1 VENILEETSNK
12 YYVYSHIDNKGKCFY
27 IGKGSGRRAYVKGAR
42 AEAWNKIGKKGFT
55 PIILIS
61 NLSED
66 KAYELEWR
74 FGEQIG
80 WENLVNQRIE
90 EGCGKRKG
98 SFKQEVRD
106 RISAAHKG
114 LKKPQTKAHSKLI
127 SKNKKGKKLSKES
140 CENISKALMGRNKD
154 GKLWD
159 TRPNKTPHL
168 YGKRVAQYTMDWEFI
183 KEWPSIGLANKTLK
197 CDVSGYLSGNQKSA
211 GGSRWK
217 RIDKANKSKYN
228 PK

>member
-1 VENILEETSNK
+1 MTNK

-106 RISAAHKG
+106 KISAAHKG

-140 CENISKALMGRNKD
+140 CENISKALMGRNKG

-159 TRPNKTPHL
+159 TRPNKTP
-168 YGKRVAQYTMDWEFI
+168 YSTGTPVAQYTMDWEFI
-183 KEWPSIGLANKTLK
+183 REFRNYKEAKDVLNAEGIR
-197 CDVSGYLSGNQKSA
+197 CDVGGYFNGPQNSA
-211 GGSRWK
+211 GGFKWK
-217 RIDKANKSKYN
+217 KIKKK
-228 PK
+228 